1 MKLDTN
7 VHYLYSL
14 LPNTSLVDLLLN
26 LGPEITSDADVV
38 RSLLGRYGI
47 TDANPPRD
55 VQVVETMSMLSRQ
68 AVEGKLICDVG
79 SLVRALSSFVRG
91 ICFVSRLQL

>member
-1 MKLDTN
+1 M
-7 VHYLYSL
+7 
-14 LPNTSLVDLLLN
+14 DLLLH

-55 VQVVETMSMLSRQ
+55 VQVVETMSMLSKQ
-68 AVEGKLICDVG
+68 AVEGKFICDVG
-79 SLVRALSSFVRG
+79 SLVRALSSFVRDVY
-91 ICFVSRLQL
+91 FVSRPVLTSLTECHS

>member
-1 MKLDTN
+1 M
-7 VHYLYSL
+7 HYIYSL
-14 LPNTSLVDLLLN
+14 LPNTSLVDLLLH

-47 TDANPPRD
+47 TDSNPPLD
-55 VQVVETMSMLSRQ
+55 VQVVDTMSMLSRQ

-79 SLVRALSSFVRG
+79 SLVRALSSFVRD
-91 ICFVSRLQL
+91 ICFVPPDCSF